1 MTYSIILTNGSTLTQ
16 IADGTLD
23 QTSTDL
29 TLIGKNAS
37 GYGNYIDNNFVNLL
51 ENFANITQPIRPITG
66 QLWFDTTENRLKVY
80 DGTVFKVS
88 GGTIISNTV
97 PSSITAGDL
106 WIDSARQQLYFND
119 GTSTKLAGPI
129 YTSTQGI
136 TGFSTSDVL
145 DINNISHT
153 ILLLYVA
160 QTLIGIFSKD
170 NFTPATAIGGFT
182 GSITA
187 GFNVGNYS
195 GIKFSTPTTQADY
208 LLAPDGTHKTAAN
221 FLSTT
226 DSSSTT
232 GTITIQNSTPLVLGV
247 GANTEIDA
255 TSTLFQ
261 IKSNTVNQNFGI
273 NTLNNSGLQ
282 NSLFI
287 NSANKYVGIYTNTP
301 TSTLDV
307 NGDVTV
313 EGNLTVK
320 GSTLTVSTTV
330 INIADKYITLGQ
342 VQTPNNSTADGGGLI
357 LAGGADT
364 NKVFQWAVSNLS
376 WNSSENINLTAGKS
390 YYIGGF
396 NVLGTSGGSIALG
409 SVVTSAPGLTS
420 VGTLNGVSVSYLTIG
435 GTGNE
440 SRIAYTNNSQ
450 SNGTI
455 YLVPKGT
462 GTVDFGSFNLTNVA
476 TPIST
481 TDGANKSYVDTAIS
495 KAPLALSL
503 TTTGLTNA
511 QIAGNYLSKVFPSTE
526 HPDNTIARIVCTDSG
541 TTTVRQFQLL
551 AGTWSFQTQL

>member
-1 MTYSIILTNGSTLTQ
+1 MTYLITKTDGSVLTQ
-16 IADGTLD
+16 VADGVLD

-29 TLIGKNAS
+29 TLIGKNSS
-37 GYGNYIDNNFVNLL
+37 GYGNFIDNNFVHLL
-51 ENFANITQPIRPITG
+51 ENFANVVQPTHPIAG
-66 QLWFDTTENRLKVY
+66 QLWFDTSENRLKVY

-88 GGTIISNTV
+88 GGTIISNSI

-119 GTSTKLAGPI
+119 GTGNKLAGPI
-129 YTSTQGI
+129 YTASQGI
-136 TGFSTSDVL
+136 TGFSTSDII
-145 DINNISHT
+145 DTNNISHT

-170 NFTPATAIGGFT
+170 NFTPATPISGFS
-182 GSITA
+182 GSITT
-187 GFNVGNYS
+187 GFNAGTYS

-208 LLAPDGTHKTAAN
+208 LLAPDGTHKTSAN

-232 GTITIQNSTPLVLGV
+232 GTVTIQNTTPLVLGV
-247 GANTEIDA
+247 GANTEIDT

-282 NSLFI
+282 NSLYI
-287 NSANKYVGIYTNTP
+287 NTANKFVGIYTNTP
-301 TSTLDV
+301 TSTLDI

-330 INIADKYITLGQ
+330 INIADKYITLGK
-342 VQTPNNSTADGGGLI
+342 VAVPTNTTADGGGI
-357 LAGGADT
+357 TIAGGNDT
-364 NKVFQWAVSNLS
+364 DKQFLWAVSNLS

-390 YYIGGF
+390 FKIGGF
-396 NVLGTSGGSIALG
+396 DVLTQNQLGTTI
-409 SVVTSAPGLTS
+409 TSAPGLVS
-420 VGTLNGVSVSYLTIG
+420 VGTLAGVGVSYMTLG
-435 GTGNE
+435 GSGTE
-440 SRIAYTNNSQ
+440 STIAYTNSGQ
-450 SNGTI
+450 SNGSI

-462 GTVDFGSFNLTNVA
+462 GSVDISNFKITSLA
-476 TPIST
+476 TPVAG
-481 TDGANKSYVDTAIS
+481 TDAANKSYVDTAIQ
-495 KAPLALSL
+495 KAPLAISL
-503 TTTGLTNA
+503 TTTGLTNP
-511 QIAGNYLSKVFPSTE
+511 QIAGNYLSKVFPSSE
-526 HPDNTIARIVCTDSG
+526 HPDNTICRAVCTDGG

-551 AGTWSFQTQL
+551 AGTWAYQTQL